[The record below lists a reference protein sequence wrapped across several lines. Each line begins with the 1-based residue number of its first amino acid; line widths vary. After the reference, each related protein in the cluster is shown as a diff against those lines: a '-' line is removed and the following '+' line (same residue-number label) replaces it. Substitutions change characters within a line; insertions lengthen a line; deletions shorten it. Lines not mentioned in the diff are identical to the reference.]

1 MGEPELGKRHCW
13 ECLRRCLVCDST
25 RPACNRCTAAGTSC
39 PGYSQVKPTR
49 LRWLAP
55 GTVRSRVSKP
65 NRHSSMSAE
74 PSERSVCSR
83 NSEPPRPSQPSA
95 DHVSISRFGLYT
107 DVDALVHGA
116 EYYNVAIFPDLCP
129 VQELGS
135 NPSIYRI
142 SPELIRE
149 ASSSPDYLRFAM
161 LCMTLSHRMNR
172 TRGDPGAHHK
182 DMAERFYKYRGDA
195 IRSLREF
202 ISVEGQCTADVAVAG
217 IVSLLLADAQQA
229 ASLNWRPH
237 VEAAIN
243 LVHLR
248 GGLAVV
254 AASRIL
260 QPHLLFLS
268 FVAVIGN
275 TTCPASSILM
285 AEAHLGALDA
295 IMNLSNTTVTSFQMC
310 APALFA
316 EIIRIN
322 HLRVRATVHGSHMQ
336 EETDTHEALAQEAY
350 AILERIH
357 HFSPEHWA
365 DIKPRS
371 RDDWTLMGRIYQ
383 TAVALYCVS
392 SLQSLA
398 VLPTTTTTTGT
409 TTTTPQSGARARLL
423 HQLLE
428 QAVAS
433 QRIQRF
439 TLWPLVVLGVV
450 TSPTHG
456 DGAAASAAAR
466 GFVAAQLPVLSRCVG
481 TYVPL
486 TAKSVLERFWA
497 SSGGTGQ
504 GQWDAC
510 FDRPYAF
517 FTQLAV
523 DTSRILAD

>member
-1 MGEPELGKRHCW
+1 MGEPGHGKRHCW

-25 RPACNRCTAAGTSC
+25 RPACNRCTAAGTLC
-39 PGYSQVKPTR
+39 PGYSDVKPTR

-55 GTVRSRVSKP
+55 GTVRSRVRRR
-65 NRHSSMSAE
+65 NRDASMSDETSE
-74 PSERSVCSR
+74 PSVYSR
-83 NSEPPRPSQPSA
+83 ESKSPPASQSHV
-95 DHVSISRFGLYT
+95 DHVSISRFGLHT
-107 DVDALVHGA
+107 NADALVHGA

-135 NPSIYRI
+135 NPSIYQI

-149 ASSSPDYLRFAM
+149 ACASPDYLRLGM

-172 TRGDPGAHHK
+172 TRGDPGANHR

-202 ISVEGQCTADVAVAG
+202 ISVESQCTADVALAG

-237 VEAAIN
+237 VEAAIK

-248 GGLAVV
+248 GGFAAV

-275 TTCPASSILM
+275 TTCPASTILM

-295 IMNLSNTTVTSFQMC
+295 IMDLSGTTVTSFQMC

-322 HLRVRATVHGSHMQ
+322 HLRMRATMHGEQ
-336 EETDTHEALAQEAY
+336 ETGTQELAQEVHV
-350 AILERIH
+350 ILERIH

-371 RDDWTLMGRIYQ
+371 REDWALMGRIYQ
-383 TAVALYCVS
+383 TAVTLYCVS
-392 SLQSLA
+392 SLQSLS
-398 VLPTTTTTTGT
+398 VLPTT
-409 TTTTPQSGARARLL
+409 PHLSASCAAHARLL
-423 HQLLE
+423 HQLLAL
-428 QAVAS
+428 AVVS
-433 QRIQRF
+433 PRIKRF

-450 TSPTHG
+450 
-456 DGAAASAAAR
+456 AASCSHMHGGGATSAR
-466 GFVAAQLPVLSRCVG
+466 AFVAAQLPVLSRHVG

-486 TAKSVLERFWA
+486 TAKSVLDKFWA
-497 SSGGTGQ
+497 SGETS
-504 GQWDAC
+504 WDAC

-523 DTSRILAD
+523 DTSRILTD